1 MTQKR
6 NFLIALLLW
15 FFLFGLGLHRIYIQ
29 EKIHYIFWYWIAV
42 TCTLGIVLL
51 VDLFLIKS
59 MIEKQY
65 ELEETNRKI
74 RAL

>member
-15 FFLFGLGLHRIYIQ
+15 FFLGGLGPHRIYVQ
-29 EKIHYIFWYWIAV
+29 EKIYYNFWYWNDV
-42 TCTLGIVLL
+42 TCTLVIVLL